1 MMSPDQA
8 LTTDRLDHWIET
20 VCRTYV
26 DLDVTRIDDSP
37 FWAGIDVSHLGD
49 TVFAELAATAQQAN
63 RRPIDIARADGAF
76 AVFVLQRAGV
86 MIVAQDGREVR
97 LDPGDAAIVDTE
109 RPYTLHLAGPNRQ
122 IVLHCPRH
130 LLRRRLRSLRAVT
143 AARIAASSP
152 TGDLLGG
159 TLRLLARDRHDLAP
173 REAEAIGRYTLD
185 LIATALE
192 ATPEAGL
199 ALPARASAALLA
211 RIKDYLRDN
220 LADTELDPA
229 RIAAAHSMSVRHLH
243 RLFHE
248 TGATVGGALREARL
262 ERCRADLDDPGQRGS
277 SVTEIALRWGFND
290 SAHFSRVFKA
300 RFGLSPRAYRGQA
313 PSPQPSPPRGEG
325 TGRLLA
331 QTDQNVRPW
340 MMSMVNSNMLSPN
353 LPSSA

>member
-8 LTTDRLDHWIET
+8 LTTDRLDRWIET

-37 FWAGIDVSHLGD
+37 FWAGIDVSHLGE

-63 RRPIDIARADGAF
+63 RRPVDIARADEAY
-76 AVFVLQRAGV
+76 AVFVLQRAGAMV
-86 MIVAQDGREVR
+86 ISQDGRETR
-97 LDPGDAAIVDTE
+97 LEPGDAAVVDTE

-143 AARIAASSP
+143 AARIARDTP
-152 TGDLLGG
+152 TGTLLGG
-159 TLRLLARDRHDLAP
+159 TLGLLARDRRDLAP
-173 REAEAIGRYTLD
+173 PQAHAIGRYTLD

-192 ATPEAGL
+192 ATPEAGA
-199 ALPARASAALLA
+199 ALPSRASAALLA
-211 RIKDYLRDN
+211 RIKDHLREN
-220 LADTELDPA
+220 LADPALDPA
-229 RIAAAHSMSVRHLH
+229 RIAAAHGISVRHLH

-248 TGATVGGALREARL
+248 SGQTVGGALREARL
-262 ERCRADLDDPGQRGS
+262 ERCRADLADPRQRAR

-300 RFGLSPRAYRGQA
+300 RYGVSPREYRSQ
-313 PSPQPSPPRGEG
+313 RH
-325 TGRLLA
+325 
-331 QTDQNVRPW
+331 
-340 MMSMVNSNMLSPN
+340 
-353 LPSSA
+353 

>member
-1 MMSPDQA
+1 MMSPAQA
-8 LTTDRLDHWIET
+8 LTTDKLDHWIET

-26 DLDVTRIDDSP
+26 DLDVARIDDSP
-37 FWAGIDVSHLGD
+37 FRAGIDVSHLGD
-49 TVFAELAATAQQAN
+49 TVFAELSATAQEAN
-63 RRPIDIARADGAF
+63 RRPVDIARSDEAY
-76 AVFVLQRAGV
+76 AVFVLQHAGT
-86 MIVAQDGREVR
+86 MIIAQDGREVR

-130 LLRRRLRSLRAVT
+130 LLRRRLRSMRAVT
-143 AARIAASSP
+143 AARIAGSSP

-173 REAEAIGRYTLD
+173 AQAEAVGRYTLD
-185 LIATALE
+185 LVATALE

-199 ALPARASAALLA
+199 DVPSRASAALLA
-211 RIKDYLRDN
+211 RIKDHLRDN

-229 RIAAAHSMSVRHLH
+229 RIAAAHSISVRHLH

-248 TGATVGGALREARL
+248 TGQTVGGALREARL
-262 ERCRADLDDPGQRGS
+262 ERCRADLADPHQRAL

-300 RFGLSPRAYRGQA
+300 QYGLSPRAYRTQ
-313 PSPQPSPPRGEG
+313 RH
-325 TGRLLA
+325 
-331 QTDQNVRPW
+331 
-340 MMSMVNSNMLSPN
+340 
-353 LPSSA
+353 